1 MGDNQLNIAHRQY
14 TNAEYINMY
23 KCYIREG
30 EDFQEA
36 VLAYALLYPNLRH
49 PDHRVIRNIVR
60 SMDESG
66 CINPHARERQVAENT
81 PAELT
86 HLILRAFEEDSN
98 LSLRI
103 CALRLE
109 APHTLIHR
117 ILIKNH
123 WYPYHYRKV
132 QVLHG
137 ENDRAARM
145 LFCRTFIAN
154 IVRNPVIHI
163 YILWSDECTFT
174 RNGIFNSKNFVH
186 WSDRGNPH
194 ETRETNAQYRWSINI
209 WAGIIANQLVSQLKS

>member
-14 TNAEYINMY
+14 TNAEYIIMY

-30 EDFQEA
+30 ENVHRTVSA
-36 VLAYALLYPNLRH
+36 LALLYPNLRQ
-49 PDHRVIRNIVR
+49 PDHRVIRNIVA

-66 CINPHARERQVAENT
+66 CINPHARERKVVDKT

-86 HLILRAFEEDSN
+86 HLILRSFEEDPN

-103 CALRLE
+103 E
-109 APHTLIHR
+109 VPHTLIHR

-137 ENDRAARM
+137 GNDRATRV
-145 LFCRTFIAN
+145 LFC
-154 IVRNPVIHI
+154 
-163 YILWSDECTFT
+163 
-174 RNGIFNSKNFVH
+174 K
-186 WSDRGNPH
+186 
-194 ETRETNAQYRWSINI
+194 
-209 WAGIIANQLVSQLKS
+209 VS